1 MPKEDPK
8 TRLTKE
14 ELFTIM
20 TDHRQNRLWIDCR
33 ETYTRSGKVLQ
44 PSYKR
49 VAWPKTEPRTI
60 FNSSDHIID
69 LSKKHTN
76 DIAEIREWYEDWDRT
91 VNTKLAEE
99 EWPAVKLAQKTAE
112 NNREAHQ
119 RKMEREEKKKAAY
132 RKARVKEVEVLG

>member
-14 ELFTIM
+14 ELFRIM
-20 TDHRQNRLWIDCR
+20 TDHRQNRLWIDCM
-33 ETYTRSGKVLQ
+33 ETYTPSGQVLQ

-60 FNSSDHIID
+60 FNSADHIID
-69 LSKKHTN
+69 FSKKHTN
-76 DIAEIREWYEDWDRT
+76 DISEIREWYGEWDRE

-99 EWPAVKLAQKTAE
+99 EWPAVQLAQKVAG

-119 RKMEREEKKKAAY
+119 LKKA
-132 RKARVKEVEVLG
+132 RDEI